1 MINGMDAAGF
11 LQHLQRLRQHVWAE
25 LGPLVRAR
33 GLAAGT
39 LLMLEAVERHPHPT
53 ELSREIGMPPPTVSR
68 LLKSLEADGY
78 VVRATDPADLR
89 RYRFALTPAGLALRA
104 EVRTSTEA
112 VVERMLGRLSSDDRA
127 DLERL
132 LVHVAERPDA

>member
-1 MINGMDAAGF
+1 MDAAGF
-11 LQHLQRLRQHVWAE
+11 LQHLQRVKQHVWTE
-25 LGPLVRAR
+25 LGPLLRAR

-53 ELSREIGMPPPTVSR
+53 ELSREIGMPAPTVSR

-78 VVRATDPADLR
+78 VVRGTDSADLR

-104 EVRTSTEA
+104 EVRNWTEA
-112 VVERMLGRLSSDDRA
+112 AVERMLERLTPGERG

-132 LVHVAERPDA
+132 LLQVAERRGG